1 MVTVSETVYTILR
14 EIAFYVELS
23 SASSWEKSVYLK
35 WCVKLEGA
43 F

>member
-1 MVTVSETVYTILR
+1 MVTVPETVYTILR
-14 EIAFYVELS
+14 EIAFYAELS